1 MISILKQNSEGLNAD
16 IRATGCFFVS
26 CLAIAQRKSGK
37 ELSKA
42 QYNALYKKAHS
53 FGFMKNGYMITSDKV
68 INLAFAE
75 LGVHK
80 KAFEVGT
87 NSDGFY
93 DWVQKNKNYQKVD
106 ACIQKIKQPAGSTYP
121 FHFRVTDKTGGLL
134 FDPYSPEVKSAGSV
148 HIIWYCIKD
157 FS

>member
-1 MISILKQNSEGLNAD
+1 MISILKQNSQGLKRD
-16 IRATGCFFVS
+16 IQTTGCFFVS
-26 CLAIAQRKSGK
+26 CLFIAQTTAGK
-37 ELSKA
+37 NLTKK
-42 QYNALYKKAHS
+42 QYNSLYEKAHAA
-53 FGFMKNGYMITSDKV
+53 GFMKDRDMVVSDKV

-87 NSDGFY
+87 DKGGFY
-93 DWVQKNKNYQKVD
+93 GWVQKNKNYQKVD

-121 FHFRVTDKTGGLL
+121 FHFRVTDKTGELL

>member
-1 MISILKQNSEGLNAD
+1 MNPILKQNAKDMYKD
-16 IRATGCFFVS
+16 IQLVGCFFTS
-26 CLAIAQRKSGK
+26 CLAIAQMKAGK
-37 ELSKA
+37 NLSTA
-42 QYNALYKKAHS
+42 EYNALWDEAHKK
-53 FGFMKNGYMITSDKV
+53 GFMKNRCMITSDNV
-68 INLAFAE
+68 INLGFE
-75 LGVHK
+75 KLGVKK

-87 NSDGFY
+87 NSGGFY
-93 DWVQKNKNYQKVD
+93 GWVQKNKNYQKVD

-148 HIIWYCIKD
+148 HVIWYCIKD